1 MALGS
6 LLNLKGQ
13 SAFFVSLLIIK
24 IYLTMKKSWI
34 VLIVVVV
41 LIFIGYSSVKGTY
54 NGMVAGS
61 EAVDAQWAQV
71 ENVYQRRA
79 DLIPNLVATV
89 KGYASHE
96 QETLEGV
103 VNARAKATST
113 TINAGNMNAAQL
125 QQFQQAQDG
134 LSSALSRLMVVVEK
148 YPDLKA
154 NQGFLDLQA
163 QLEGTENRI
172 TVERMRFNDEARVFN
187 TNIKTFPNNIFAG
200 MFNFDEKAYFQAIEG
215 AEAAPKVEF

>member
-1 MALGS
+1 
-6 LLNLKGQ
+6 
-13 SAFFVSLLIIK
+13 
-24 IYLTMKKSWI
+24 MKKSWI
-34 VLIVVVV
+34 ILIVLAL
-41 LIFIGYSSVKGTY
+41 LIIVGYSTVKSTY
-54 NGMVAGS
+54 NNMVTSS

-96 QETLEGV
+96 KETLEAV
-103 VNARAKATST
+103 ITARSKATST
-113 TINAGNMNAAQL
+113 TIDAGGMNAASL
-125 QQFQQAQDG
+125 QQFQQAQEG
-134 LSSALSRLMVVVEK
+134 LSSALSRLMVVVER

-172 TVERMRFNDEARVFN
+172 TVERKRFNDEARVYN
-187 TNIKTFPNNIFAG
+187 TTIKKFPNNIFAG
-200 MFNFDEKAYFQAIEG
+200 VFNFDEKAYFQA
-215 AEAAPKVEF
+215 AEAAKIAPKVEF